1 MTQPFTLAACAEM
14 LWPGKPMEWRV
25 RRLADDEGADALLAS
40 AREIAAVA
48 RALNEMSYRGPVGM
62 EAYAAG
68 DPEAAL
74 GAFRQAFTI

>member
-1 MTQPFTLAACAEM
+1 
-14 LWPGKPMEWRV
+14 MEWRV

-48 RALNEMSYRGPVGM
+48 RALNEMSYRGQM
-62 EAYAAG
+62 EAYAG